1 MLPQVQP
8 GGNLSP
14 AQLSRAPHPQHPNP
28 AAHLELA
35 HLLPG
40 FCVAVGNSIQREW
53 GRMRG
58 AVEGHRPPKLLGEA
72 GIWGCPRS

>member
-1 MLPQVQP
+1 MPGGGRAVMLPQVQP

-58 AVEGHRPPKLLGEA
+58 AVEGHRPPQTPG
-72 GIWGCPRS
+72 